1 MRHSPAIIRILAAGL
16 LAAVTLAIL
25 LPVAF
30 TLLGS
35 LMSPG
40 EIEYYFG
47 PVYEGTAEEAV
58 RLHLLPDRLSLESWY
73 QVLLRRPDYLIKF
86 WNSLLL
92 CTAIVLGQ
100 LTVSCMGGF
109 AFAKYRFRHKEI
121 LYYILIIL
129 MLMPVQ
135 VTLVPNYIVLDWLG
149 LLDRWAC
156 LVLPVALA
164 PFGTFL
170 MTQVFKSVPDELL
183 DAARLDG
190 ASTRQ
195 QLVRIMIPAAQ
206 SGVVSLAL
214 LAFIDAWNMVEQ
226 PVTFLRDA
234 SRYPLSVF
242 LASVNS
248 ENFPLSFACGV
259 LALLPVLLLFLFF
272 QKELVQGIE
281 FSGLK

>member
-1 MRHSPAIIRILAAGL
+1 MRRIPAMIRIPAAGIL
-16 LAAVTLAIL
+16 MAAALAIL
-25 LPVAF
+25 LPVCF

-156 LVLPVALA
+156 WTAGPAWYCRWRWLPSE
-164 PFGTFL
+164 PF
-170 MTQVFKSVPDELL
+170 
-183 DAARLDG
+183 
-190 ASTRQ
+190 
-195 QLVRIMIPAAQ
+195 
-206 SGVVSLAL
+206 
-214 LAFIDAWNMVEQ
+214 
-226 PVTFLRDA
+226 
-234 SRYPLSVF
+234 
-242 LASVNS
+242 
-248 ENFPLSFACGV
+248 
-259 LALLPVLLLFLFF
+259 
-272 QKELVQGIE
+272 
-281 FSGLK
+281 

>member
-1 MRHSPAIIRILAAGL
+1 M
-16 LAAVTLAIL
+16 
-25 LPVAF
+25 
-30 TLLGS
+30 
-35 LMSPG
+35 
-40 EIEYYFG
+40 
-47 PVYEGTAEEAV
+47 
-58 RLHLLPDRLSLESWY
+58 
-73 QVLLRRPDYLIKF
+73 LLRRPDYLIKF

-109 AFAKYRFRHKEI
+109 AFAKYRFPHKEI

-248 ENFPLSFACGV
+248 ENFPLSFVCGV

>member
-1 MRHSPAIIRILAAGL
+1 MASWQ
-16 LAAVTLAIL
+16 L
-25 LPVAF
+25 LPKAP
-30 TLLGS
+30 TLQPLVEI
-35 LMSPG
+35 LIDSPQ
-40 EIEYYFG
+40 FF
-47 PVYEGTAEEAV
+47 VM
-58 RLHLLPDRLSLESWY
+58 
-73 QVLLRRPDYLIKF
+73 F
-86 WNSLLL
+86 WNSIRMS
-92 CTAIVLGQ
+92 AWIVAGQ
-100 LTVSCMGGF
+100 LLFGVPAAWGLS
-109 AFAKYRFRHKEI
+109 RFHFPGKKLVLM
-121 LYYILIIL
+121 LYIVL

-156 LVLPVALA
+156 LVLPMALA

-170 MTQVFKSVPDELL
+170 MAQVFKSVPDELL

-190 ASTRQ
+190 ASTGQ

-226 PVTFLRDA
+226 PITFLQDTA
-234 SRYPLSVF
+234 RYPLSVF
-242 LASVNS
+242 LASVHS
-248 ENFPLSFACGV
+248 ENFSLSFACGV

>member
-1 MRHSPAIIRILAAGL
+1 MRRIPAMIRIPAAGIL
-16 LAAVTLAIL
+16 VAAALAIL
-25 LPVAF
+25 LPVCF

-40 EIEYYFG
+40 EIEHYFG
-47 PVYEGTAEEAV
+47 SVYEGTAEKAL

-109 AFAKYRFRHKEI
+109 AFAKYRFPYKQI

-149 LLDRWAC
+149 LLDRWVC

-164 PFGTFL
+164 PFGIFL
-170 MTQVFKSVPDELL
+170 MTQVFKNIPDELL

-190 ASTRQ
+190 ASTGQ

-226 PVTFLRDA
+226 PVTFLQDA

>member
-1 MRHSPAIIRILAAGL
+1 MWRTTVTVRVLAGCL
-16 LAAVTLAIL
+16 LVAAALAIL
-25 LPVAF
+25 LPVGF

-35 LMSPG
+35 LMSPK
-40 EIEYYFG
+40 EITHYFG
-47 PVYEGTAEEAV
+47 LVYEGTAEETV
-58 RLHLLPDRLSLESWY
+58 RIHLLPDRVSLESWY

-86 WNSLLL
+86 WNSLFL

-100 LTVSCMGGF
+100 LIVSCMGGF
-109 AFAKYRFRHKEI
+109 AFAKYRFPHKEI
-121 LYYILIIL
+121 LYYALIVL

-156 LVLPVALA
+156 LVLPMALS

-195 QLVRIMIPAAQ
+195 QLLWVMVPAAQ

-226 PVTFLRDA
+226 PVAFLSDTA
-234 SRYPLSVF
+234 RYPLSVF

-248 ENFPLSFACGV
+248 ENFALSFACGV

>member
-1 MRHSPAIIRILAAGL
+1 MRHSPAIIRILAAEL

-25 LPVAF
+25 LPVFF

-40 EIEYYFG
+40 EIEHYFG
-47 PVYEGTAEEAV
+47 PIYEGAAEQTV

-92 CTAIVLGQ
+92 CAAIVLGQ
-100 LTVSCMGGF
+100 LIVSCMGGF
-109 AFAKYRFRHKEI
+109 AFAKYRFPHKNL
-121 LYYILIIL
+121 LYYALIVL

-156 LVLPVALA
+156 LVLPMALA

-170 MTQVFKSVPDELL
+170 MAQVFKSVPDELL

-190 ASTRQ
+190 ASTGQ

-226 PVTFLRDA
+226 PITFFAGYR
-234 SRYPLSVF
+234 PLSAQCVSGQRQQRKLFPQLCLRRSGVVTGAAALFVF
-242 LASVNS
+242 PKGTGAGN
-248 ENFPLSFACGV
+248 
-259 LALLPVLLLFLFF
+259 
-272 QKELVQGIE
+272 
-281 FSGLK
+281 

>member
-1 MRHSPAIIRILAAGL
+1 MLYFLWKAYW
-16 LAAVTLAIL
+16 
-25 LPVAF
+25 
-30 TLLGS
+30 S
-35 LMSPG
+35 LT
-40 EIEYYFG
+40 IQFL
-47 PVYEGTAEEAV
+47 

-92 CTAIVLGQ
+92 CAAIVLGQ
-100 LTVSCMGGF
+100 LIVSCMGGF
-109 AFAKYRFRHKEI
+109 AFAKYRFPHKNL
-121 LYYILIIL
+121 LYYALIVL

-149 LLDRWAC
+149 LLDHWAC
-156 LVLPVALA
+156 LVLPMALA

-170 MTQVFKSVPDELL
+170 MAQVFKSVPDELL

-190 ASTRQ
+190 ASTGQ

-226 PVTFLRDA
+226 PLAFLRD
-234 SRYPLSVF
+234 SEMYPFSVF
-242 LASVNS
+242 LASTSRDALAVV
-248 ENFPLSFACGV
+248 FPCGV
-259 LALLPVLLLFLFF
+259 LAMLPVLLLFWFF
-272 QKELVQGIE
+272 NEELVESIE
-281 FSGLK
+281 FTGIK

>member
-16 LAAVTLAIL
+16 LAVVTLAIL

-40 EIEYYFG
+40 EIEHYFG
-47 PVYEGTAEEAV
+47 PVYEGAAEQAV

-100 LTVSCMGGF
+100 LIVSCMGGF
-109 AFAKYRFRHKEI
+109 AFAKYRFPHKNL
-121 LYYILIIL
+121 LYYALIVL

-156 LVLPVALA
+156 LVLPMALA

-170 MTQVFKSVPDELL
+170 MAQVFKSVPDELL

-190 ASTRQ
+190 ASTGQ

-226 PVTFLRDA
+226 PITFLQDTA
-234 SRYPLSVF
+234 RYPLSVF
-242 LASVNS
+242 LASVHS
-248 ENFPLSFACGV
+248 ENFSLSFACGV

>member
-40 EIEYYFG
+40 EIEHYFG
-47 PVYEGTAEEAV
+47 TVSEGAAEQAV

-92 CTAIVLGQ
+92 CAAIVLGQ
-100 LTVSCMGGF
+100 LIVSCMGGF
-109 AFAKYRFRHKEI
+109 AFAKYRFPHKNL
-121 LYYILIIL
+121 LYYALIVL

-149 LLDRWAC
+149 LLDHWAC
-156 LVLPVALA
+156 LVLPMALA

-170 MTQVFKSVPDELL
+170 MAQVFKSVPDELL

-190 ASTRQ
+190 ASTGQ

-226 PVTFLRDA
+226 PITFLQDTA
-234 SRYPLSVF
+234 RYPLSVF

-248 ENFPLSFACGV
+248 ENFSLSFACGV

>member
-1 MRHSPAIIRILAAGL
+1 MRSIPAMIRIPAAGVL
-16 LAAVTLAIL
+16 VAMALAIL
-25 LPVAF
+25 LPVCF

-40 EIEYYFG
+40 EIEHYFG
-47 PVYEGTAEEAV
+47 PVYAETAEQAV

-109 AFAKYRFRHKEI
+109 AFAKYSFPHKQV

-190 ASTRQ
+190 ASTGQ

-226 PVTFLRDA
+226 PVTFLQDA